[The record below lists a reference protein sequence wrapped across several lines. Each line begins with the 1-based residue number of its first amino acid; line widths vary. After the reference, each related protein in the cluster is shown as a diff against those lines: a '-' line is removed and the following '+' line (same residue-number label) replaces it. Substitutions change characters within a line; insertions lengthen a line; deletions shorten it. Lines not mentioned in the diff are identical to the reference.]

1 MVNLAVQGKQVRLNN
16 LWTIGVE
23 IGSGGF
29 GKVHV
34 ATANGEEC
42 VAKFVPKDPGA
53 DRELLFVDLP
63 ESPYIVPIIDSGEY
77 DQYWVLVMPRADRSL
92 RQHLEAFSGPVSLSD
107 AIEILRDVCAA
118 LVALEGKVVHRDVKP
133 ENVLLLDG
141 RWCLADFGISRY
153 AEATTA
159 PDTNKFS
166 MSPPYAAPERW
177 RMERAAPAADVYA
190 VGVMA
195 YEMVAGHRPFDAST
209 REDLREQHLHTEPP
223 HIDDVPAAFGAL
235 IDECLYKA
243 PEARPTPANLRIRL
257 DRAAKARSSPGIS
270 ALEEANRNEV
280 LRRQETARQESEARS
295 ESERRA
301 ALASAGQKS
310 YEQISEALRHS
321 IEAAAPAAKLSLDA
335 QGGWSIRLG
344 TAEISMEETKRYDRE
359 DWGDWSAPVFDVV
372 VAGSVNVRIPADR
385 LQYEGR
391 SHSLWY
397 CDAKQAAQFQWYET
411 AFMISSLVNQ
421 RGLQDP
427 FALNPGEAAAKAL
440 SNVMAE
446 YQVAW
451 PFTEIPLDDIDEFLD
466 RWADWFAKAAQ
477 GELGHPSRM
486 PERDPQGSWRL
497 S

>member
-1 MVNLAVQGKQVRLNN
+1 MQGKQVRLNN

-34 ATANGEEC
+34 ATANGDEC

-77 DQYWVLVMPRADRSL
+77 DHYWVLVMPRADRSL
-92 RQHLEAFSGPVSLSD
+92 RQHLEASSGLISLSE
-107 AIEILRDVCAA
+107 AIEILRDVCDA

-159 PDTNKFS
+159 PDTHKFS

-177 RMERAAPAADVYA
+177 RMERATPAADVYA

-195 YEMVAGHRPFDAST
+195 YEMVAGHRPFNASSP
-209 REDLREQHLHTEPP
+209 EDLREQHLHTEPA
-223 HIDDVPAAFGAL
+223 HLDGIPAAFGAL

-243 PEARPTPANLRIRL
+243 PEARPTPADLRIRL
-257 DRAAKARSSPGIS
+257 DRAAISRSLPGLS
-270 ALEEANRNEV
+270 ALEKANRIEV
-280 LRRQETARQESEARS
+280 LRRQEAARQESEARS

-301 ALASAGQKS
+301 ALAAVGKKS
-310 YEQISEALRHS
+310 YERISEALHNS
-321 IEAAAPAAKLSLDA
+321 IEAAVPTATVLLGA

-344 TAEISMEETKRYDRE
+344 TAEITIEKTKRHNRE

-372 VAGSVNVRIPADR
+372 LVGSVNVRIPADR
-385 LQYEGR
+385 HQYEGR

-397 CDAKQAAQFQWYET
+397 CDSQEEAQYGWYET
-411 AFMISSLVNQ
+411 AFMISPLVNQ
-421 RGLQDP
+421 QGRQDP
-427 FALNPGEAAAKAL
+427 FALSPGEAAAKAL
-440 SNVMAE
+440 WAGVAK

-451 PFTEIPLDDIDEFLD
+451 PFTEIPLDDINEFLD
-466 RWADWFAKAAQ
+466 RWADWLAKAAQ
-477 GELGHPSRM
+477 GKLERPRSM
-486 PERDPQGSWRL
+486 PERDPKGSWRR

>member
-1 MVNLAVQGKQVRLNN
+1 MQGKQVRLNN

-34 ATANGEEC
+34 ATANGDEN
-42 VAKFVPKDPGA
+42 VAKFIPKYPGA

-63 ESPYIVPIIDSGEY
+63 ESPYIMPIIDSGEY
-77 DQYWVLVMPRADRSL
+77 DHYWVLVMPRADRSL
-92 RQHLEAFSGPVSLSD
+92 RQHLEASSDPLSPSE
-107 AIEILRDVCAA
+107 AIEILRDMCDA

-159 PDTNKFS
+159 PDTHKFS

-177 RMERAAPAADVYA
+177 RMERATPAADVYA

-195 YEMVAGHRPFDAST
+195 YEMVAGHRPFNASSP
-209 REDLREQHLHTEPP
+209 EDLREQHLHTEPA
-223 HIDDVPAAFGAL
+223 HLDGIPAAFGAL

-243 PEARPTPANLRIRL
+243 PEARPTPANLRSRL
-257 DRAAKARSSPGIS
+257 DRAAISHSSHGLS
-270 ALEEANRNEV
+270 ALEEANRIEV
-280 LRRQETARQESEARS
+280 LRRQEAVRKESEARS
-295 ESERRA
+295 ESEHRA
-301 ALASAGQKS
+301 ALATAGQKS
-310 YEQISEALRHS
+310 YERISEALRSS
-321 IEAAAPAAKLSLDA
+321 IEAAAPTAAVSLA
-335 QGGWSIRLG
+335 MQGGWSIRLG
-344 TAEISMEETKRYDRE
+344 TAEITMAKTKRHNRE

-372 VAGSVNVRIPADR
+372 LVGSVSVRIPADR
-385 LQYEGR
+385 YQYEGR

-397 CDAKQAAQFQWYET
+397 CDAQEVTQFGWYET
-411 AFMISSLVNQ
+411 SFMISPLVKKQ
-421 RGLQDP
+421 GRQDP
-427 FALNPGEAAAKAL
+427 FALSPDKAAAKAL
-440 SNVMAE
+440 SNVVAE

-451 PFTEIPLDDIDEFLD
+451 PLTEIPLGDVDEFLD
-466 RWADWFAKAAQ
+466 RWANWFAEAAQ
-477 GELGHPSRM
+477 GKLRHPSRM
-486 PERDPQGSWRL
+486 PERDAEGSWRR